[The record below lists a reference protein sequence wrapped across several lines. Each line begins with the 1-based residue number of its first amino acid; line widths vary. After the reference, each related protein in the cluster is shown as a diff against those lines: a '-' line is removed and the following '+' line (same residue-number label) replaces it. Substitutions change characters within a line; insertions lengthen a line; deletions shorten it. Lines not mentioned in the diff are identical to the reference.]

1 MESRVSRALS
11 HLAVGLDLGHQ
22 VVGIPVGLAKAVMV
36 KRGSIR
42 SIADIMINDR
52 DLEHE
57 DEANSIYEKNVRR
70 RRINCGK
77 QVYIGCWRAGSLD
90 MMDDLLGCIV

>member
-11 HLAVGLDLGHQ
+11 HLAAGLDLGHQNQ

-42 SIADIMINDR
+42 SIADIMIGIWSTKKLLVYTKRMYDVVVSTVENKSM
-52 DLEHE
+52 LESGFLRH
-57 DEANSIYEKNVRR
+57 V
-70 RRINCGK
+70 
-77 QVYIGCWRAGSLD
+77 
-90 MMDDLLGCIV
+90 MMDDG

>member
-11 HLAVGLDLGHQ
+11 HLAAGLDLGHQ

-42 SIADIMINDR
+42 SIADIMIGIWSTKMKLTARTRIVYTKRMYDVVVSTVENKSM
-52 DLEHE
+52 LESGFLRH
-57 DEANSIYEKNVRR
+57 V
-70 RRINCGK
+70 
-77 QVYIGCWRAGSLD
+77 
-90 MMDDLLGCIV
+90 MMDDG